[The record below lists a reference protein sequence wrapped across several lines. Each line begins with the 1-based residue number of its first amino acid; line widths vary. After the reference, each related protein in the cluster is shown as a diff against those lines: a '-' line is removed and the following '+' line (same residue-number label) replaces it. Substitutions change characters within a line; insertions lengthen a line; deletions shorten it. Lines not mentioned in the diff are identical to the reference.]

1 MTAPSPSL
9 ATIRK
14 DGGDDEEED
23 MLEEGDY
30 GSQFGPLDQLSSEI
44 RPSTT
49 SVRQFRLPQRTK
61 MPPTNDSSKQ
71 AESLGRRF
79 ERTISTPPSGEEL
92 SLNWILQSF
101 CEYKYVTL
109 MPYRFYKF

>member
-23 MLEEGDY
+23 MLEEGNY
-30 GSQFGPLDQLSSEI
+30 GNQFGPLDQLSSEI

-49 SVRQFRLPQRTK
+49 SVGQFRVSSSTK
-61 MPPTNDSSKQ
+61 NKNASYKIIPRNKQ
-71 AESLGRRF
+71 KVWEKIRKDHFHATFGRRIEF
-79 ERTISTPPSGEEL
+79 
-92 SLNWILQSF
+92 
-101 CEYKYVTL
+101 
-109 MPYRFYKF
+109 